1 MRHRYPV
8 AAAFACAALV
18 ACSSKNDSSYTDS
31 AAGTA
36 GVVPGAVPAPADSD
50 ASTPVPPSAMN
61 DANILALQQAA
72 DSSEVTV
79 ASYVRL
85 HTKNPAV
92 KDYAQLLVR
101 DHAKGISNVEATAK
115 KSNIA
120 MQVPAGDTTMQAT
133 EHTLDRLKSLS
144 GTDLDTAFVNQEI
157 ADHQHDI
164 AETKELITS
173 AQNPEVK
180 SLLEKTVSEL
190 QEHLD
195 KAQAL
200 SKKLSGGKS

>member
-1 MRHRYPV
+1 MRHHPV

-18 ACSSKNDSSYTDS
+18 ACSSKNNSAYTDS

-36 GVVPGAVPAPADSD
+36 GVVPGAVPAPADSN
-50 ASTPVPPSAMN
+50 AATPAPPATMN
-61 DANILALQQAA
+61 DANILALEQAA
-72 DSSEVTV
+72 DSAEVTV

-101 DHAKGISNVEATAK
+101 DHAKGISKVEQTAK
-115 KSNIA
+115 TANIA

-133 EHTLDRLKSLS
+133 ANTLDRLKSLS
-144 GTDLDTAFVNQEI
+144 GADLDTAFVNHEI

-180 SLLEKTVSEL
+180 SLLEKSASEL

-200 SKKLSGGKS
+200 SQKLSGGKS